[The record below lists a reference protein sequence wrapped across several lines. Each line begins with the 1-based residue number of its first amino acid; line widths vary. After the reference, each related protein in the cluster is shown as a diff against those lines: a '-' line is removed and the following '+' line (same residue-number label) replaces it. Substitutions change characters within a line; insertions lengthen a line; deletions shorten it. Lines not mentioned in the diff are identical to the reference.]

1 MKKREW
7 YRLDN
12 AAKIYPAISSSRRGS
27 MFSLI
32 AKMTEEID
40 RDLLNEAVN
49 IILSRFPTIDVKL
62 TRGVFWY
69 YLEKNS
75 KPFYVSEVNPFFLRF
90 IEDEENNDY
99 LFRVNYI
106 GKNIFLTM
114 FHCLSDGTG
123 AMDVFKAIIFEY
135 LILKGYDVKSEQCV
149 VSIDSPFTN
158 DEAIDNFLSEYNKD
172 AHSNKKEANSFKTD
186 GTNFDYDGMGIIT
199 GKVKMSELKEICK
212 KYGVTVTVYLTALYL
227 YSFYQVYIRNKKEK
241 NKLIKLLVPANMR
254 KWYPSKTIRNFALFI
269 RPGFDFSKEFT
280 FSELVE
286 SCKKQVEEGL
296 TKENFDNII
305 YGNVK
310 LEKNFLIKIVPLS
323 LKDFIMRKV
332 YDNVGD
338 NLHVANLSN
347 LGLVTLP
354 ESVKKYVED
363 FSFVLGTSFSCKNH
377 LAVVGYNDHIN
388 LTFSREF
395 VENNVEKEFFR
406 TLTSEGIEVI
416 IDSNNWEARLWNIVN
431 AVK

>member
-32 AKMTEEID
+32 AKMTED
-40 RDLLNEAVN
+40 VDKDLLNEAVN
-49 IILSRFPTIDVKL
+49 IILSRFPTVDVKL

-75 KPFYVSEVNPFFLRF
+75 KPFYVTEVNPFFLRF

-99 LFRVNYI
+99 LFRVNYQN
-106 GKNIFLTM
+106 KNIYLTM

-123 AMDVFKAIIFEY
+123 AMEIFKAILFEY
-135 LILKGYDVKSEQCV
+135 LILKGYNVKSEECV
-149 VSIDSPFTN
+149 TTIDSPFTN
-158 DEAIDNFLSEYNKD
+158 DEAIDNFLSEYNKN

-199 GKVKMSELKEICK
+199 GKVKIDELKKLCE
-212 KYGVTVTVYLTALYL
+212 KYGVTVTVLLSALYL
-227 YSFYQVYIRNKKEK
+227 HSIYQVFIRNKKVK
-241 NKLIKLLVPANMR
+241 NKLIKLLVPVNMR
-254 KWYPSKTIRNFALFI
+254 KWYPSETLRNFALFI
-269 RPGFDFSKEFT
+269 RPGFDFSKDIT
-280 FSELVE
+280 FDELVME
-286 SCKKQVEEGL
+286 CNKQIKEGL
-296 TKENFDNII
+296 TKETFDNLI
-305 YGNVK
+305 YSNVK

-323 LKDFIMRKV
+323 LKDLIMRKV

-363 FSFVLGTSFSCKNH
+363 FSFVLGTGFSCKNH
-377 LAVVGYNDHIN
+377 LAVVGYNGYIN

-406 TLTSEGIEVI
+406 TLTSEGVEVI

-431 AVK
+431 VVK

>member
-32 AKMTEEID
+32 AKMTED
-40 RDLLNEAVN
+40 VDKDTLNEAVN

-69 YLEKNS
+69 YLEKNN
-75 KPFYVSEVNPFFLRF
+75 KPFYVSEVKPFFLRF

-99 LFRVNYI
+99 LFRVSYEN
-106 GKNIFLTM
+106 KNIYLTM
-114 FHCLSDGTG
+114 FHCLSDGSG

-135 LILKGYDVKSEQCV
+135 LTLLGYDVKSEECV
-149 VSIDSPFTN
+149 ISVDSPFTN
-158 DEAIDNFLSEYNKD
+158 NEAIDNFLSEYNKD
-172 AHSNKKEANSFKTD
+172 AHTNKKEANAFKTD

-199 GKVKMSELKEICK
+199 GKVKTSDIKKLCE
-212 KYGVTVTVYLTALYL
+212 KYGVTITVYLSALYL

-254 KWYPSKTIRNFALFI
+254 KWYPSKTVRNFALFI
-269 RPGFDFSKEFT
+269 RPGFDFSKPVT
-280 FSELVE
+280 FDELVRE
-286 SCKKQVEEGL
+286 CAEQIKEGL
-296 TKENFDNII
+296 TKENFDNLI
-305 YGNVK
+305 YSNVK
-310 LEKNFLIKIVPLS
+310 LEKNFFIKIIPLS
-323 LKDFIMRKV
+323 LKDFVMRKV

-338 NLHVANLSN
+338 NLHTANLSN

-363 FSFVLGTSFSCKNH
+363 FSFVLGTGFSCKNH
-377 LAVVGYNDHIN
+377 LAVVGYDDHLN

-416 IDSNNWEARLWNIVN
+416 IDSNNWEARL
-431 AVK
+431 

>member
-32 AKMTEEID
+32 AKMTED
-40 RDLLNEAVN
+40 VDKDTLNEAVN

-69 YLEKNS
+69 FLEKNN
-75 KPFYVSEVNPFFLRF
+75 KPFYVSEVKPFFLRF

-99 LFRVNYI
+99 LFRVCYEN
-106 GKNIFLTM
+106 KNIYLTM
-114 FHCLSDGTG
+114 FHCLSDGSG
-123 AMDVFKAIIFEY
+123 AMDIFKAIIFEY
-135 LILKGYDVKSEQCV
+135 LTLLGYDVKSEECV
-149 VSIDSPFTN
+149 ISVDSPFTN
-158 DEAIDNFLSEYNKD
+158 NEAIDNFLSEYNKD
-172 AHSNKKEANSFKTD
+172 AHTNKKEANSFKTD

-199 GKVKMSELKEICK
+199 GKVKTSDIKKLCE
-212 KYGVTVTVYLTALYL
+212 KYGVTVTVYLSALYL

-254 KWYPSKTIRNFALFI
+254 KWYPSKTLRNFALFI
-269 RPGFDFSKEFT
+269 RPGFDFSKPVT
-280 FSELVE
+280 FDELVRE
-286 SCKKQVEEGL
+286 CAEQIKEGL
-296 TKENFDNII
+296 TKENFDNLI
-305 YGNVK
+305 YSNVK
-310 LEKNFLIKIVPLS
+310 LEKNFFIKIIPLS
-323 LKDFIMRKV
+323 LKDFVMRKV

-338 NLHVANLSN
+338 NLHTANLSN

-363 FSFVLGTSFSCKNH
+363 ISFVLGTGFSCKNH
-377 LAVVGYNDHIN
+377 LAVVGYDDHLN

-416 IDSNNWEARLWNIVN
+416 IDSNNWEARL
-431 AVK
+431 